1 MSLTPSNM
9 LPLGTIAPDFMLPE
23 VTDRWLVQL
32 SDFAARDV
40 LVVMFICRHCP
51 YVVHVNEELARLGLD
66 YKDSNVALVAISAND
81 AANYPQDRPEGLAE
95 QKEQFGF
102 AFPYLY
108 DETQEVALAYKA
120 ACTPDF
126 YVFDKERKL
135 VYRGQLDDS
144 RPGNS
149 LPVTGEHLRQ
159 AIEAAQAGERVP
171 PESQHP
177 SLGCNIKWRQP
188 E

>member
-9 LPLGTIAPDFMLPE
+9 LPLGTKAPNFMLPE

-32 SDFAARDV
+32 SDFASKDA

-51 YVVHVNEELARLGLD
+51 YVIHVNNELARLGND
-66 YKDSNVALVAISAND
+66 YENSRVGIVAISAND
-81 AANYPQDRPEGLAE
+81 AQNYPQDRPEGLAE

-102 AFPYLY
+102 KFPYLY
-108 DETQEVALAYKA
+108 DETQEVAQAYKA

-126 YVFDKERKL
+126 YVFNQERKL

-144 RPGNS
+144 RPSNS
-149 LPVTGEHLRQ
+149 LAVTGEHLRQ
-159 AIEAAQAGERVP
+159 AIEAVLTGETIA
-171 PESQHP
+171 PESQRP
-177 SLGCNIKWRQP
+177 SLGCNIKWR
-188 E
+188 ESD